1 MPNDS
6 PTFALSPFR
15 GVMLI
20 AGLVLGVAASACG
33 IAEPIEDRLVG
44 ILHEQDGVPAVL
56 VPGQAEVAQPF
67 EVTVRTVGGACIR
80 KGETEVEIEGQTAT
94 VTPYDRYAIPRPGLG
109 CLPSASTIEHTVLV
123 TFEGAGDATVVVRAR
138 EEGSDQILQLDY
150 PVVVAP

>member
-6 PTFALSPFR
+6 PTFVPGPLR
-15 GVMLI
+15 GAALI
-20 AGLVLGVAASACG
+20 AGLAGAVVASACG

-44 ILHEQDGVPAVL
+44 VVYEQDGVPAVV
-56 VPGQAEVAQPF
+56 VPEEAGVAQPF

-80 KGETEVEIEGQTAT
+80 KGETEVEVDGQTAT

-109 CLPSASTIEHTVLV
+109 CLPAASTIEHTVLV

-138 EEGSDQILQLDY
+138 EEGSDQIRQLDY